1 MEAGALNAAPP
12 PALNHFADLAVTVGE
27 PIEIGR
33 VGEGMRRV
41 VPITGGR
48 CRTRD
53 WQARVL
59 DAGADFQLIHDGRVA
74 YLEARYVL
82 ETDAGDRIY
91 VDNRAIRSGPPEL
104 IARLTRGE
112 PVDPAL
118 IYFRCT
124 PRFETAA
131 PALAWIMERIFVGS
145 GIRHPSEVAL
155 TVYEVC

>member
-1 MEAGALNAAPP
+1 MEAGALNDAPP
-12 PALNHFADLAVTVGE
+12 PALNRVADLVVTVGE

-33 VGEGMRRV
+33 VGHFVRRV
-41 VPITGGR
+41 VPIIGGR

-59 DAGADFQLIHDGRVA
+59 DAGADFQLIRDGRVS
-74 YLEARYVL
+74 YLEARYVM

-104 IARLTRGE
+104 IARIARGE

-124 PRFETAA
+124 PRFETGA
-131 PALAWIMERIFVGS
+131 PTLAWLMERIFVGS
-145 GIRHPSEVAL
+145 GVRRPSEVAL
-155 TVYEVC
+155 TVYEVR